1 MWVPTEAS
9 EIERAATAGELP
21 ETPSFDAKETLPTS
35 GKNAD
40 LAVDVAAMTT
50 DGGVL
55 LYGVA
60 EDEHGRPTV
69 PRPMELAGT
78 AERVGQIVASSI
90 SEVPTLMSASTPART
105 IPRGAIWP

>member
-1 MWVPTEAS
+1 MSQPRRLRSRGQRRLESFLRLLAS
-9 EIERAATAGELP
+9 TRKRLC
-21 ETPSFDAKETLPTS
+21 PTS